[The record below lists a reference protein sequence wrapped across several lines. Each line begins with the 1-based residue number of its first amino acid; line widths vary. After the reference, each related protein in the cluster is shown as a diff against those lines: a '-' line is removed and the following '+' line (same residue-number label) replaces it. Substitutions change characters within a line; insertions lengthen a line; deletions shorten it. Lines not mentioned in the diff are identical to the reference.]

1 MPKITTKSCLLAI
14 IIATLSSCSPKIIEN
29 VRYVDRYHNTHSIDT
44 IREQRTDSIYIKER
58 GDTVFLEKY
67 RTVYKDRVT
76 IRTDT
81 VVHTDSVQIVQQVR
95 YVPPFYKR
103 STAAL
108 YILLAVFVVYLGY
121 KLYRKF
127 RLRRRL

>member
-1 MPKITTKSCLLAI
+1 MTHRTKITLCLLAI
-14 IIATLSSCSPKIIEN
+14 IIATLNGCSPKITEN
-29 VRYVDRYHNTHSIDT
+29 VRYVDRWHNTHSTDT
-44 IREQRTDSIYIKER
+44 IREQRTDSIYIRER

-81 VVHTDSVQIVQQVR
+81 VVLTDSVQVVRQVR

-108 YILLAVFVVYLGY
+108 YILLAGLAVYIGC

-127 RLRRRL
+127 RLRL